1 MICRHNSWMKVA
13 SEAACSA
20 KIKEMGR
27 QKKAGLCNSTRLC
40 RHAAT
45 LPTIARTANVTHQY
59 QMYTHSRTHICG
71 THPQRRILHVGAR
84 SGHVARRGSHDA
96 HSAL

>member
-1 MICRHNSWMKVA
+1 MIRRHNTWMKVA
-13 SEAACSA
+13 SEAVCSA
-20 KIKEMGR
+20 KIEEMGR
-27 QKKAGLCNSTRLC
+27 QKKAGLCNSTS
-40 RHAAT
+40 HAAT
-45 LPTIARTANVTHQY
+45 LPMIARTANVTHQY